1 MYFKYYELND
11 LCDASVI
18 NACNSQIMVRI
29 RKHLEIQY
37 YCVLLSSLVSVKVFD
52 YEAITLLLRVIYFL
66 IL

>member
-52 YEAITLLLRVIYFL
+52 YEVLRYIVI
-66 IL
+66 